1 MIWLL
6 FAPDDFNASDE
17 LDNRGNSPNR
27 PFVTIQR
34 AFIEVARYSYA
45 PGIDND
51 RFDEFT
57 IMLMPGDH
65 YIDNRPGLVSTSG
78 TPVFG
83 FDQYTN
89 AWTDSS
95 VVDLSNP
102 DNVLYKFNGTE
113 GGCIVPRG
121 CSLIGYDLRRTHI
134 RPLYVPDPADKE
146 QGRTSIFN
154 VTGGAYIWQFTI
166 KDGDVTTKSPLFDTT
181 DGVGKVYYRKNDNAN
196 LAIPEYSHHKITVFQ
211 YAEKPELELYYKKVA
226 QSFAQYQPTIDDQN
240 EFSGN
245 VSETRIVGPLSD
257 LRSIESLQVV
267 DSTPQGEI
275 TVNVTTKIAHGYI
288 KNQFFAVQ
296 NNGLDEALN
305 GTFNVA
311 SIDPLNRR
319 RFSFTLPGTVTSLN
333 LQNNQT
339 YSTANGLSNGA
350 YVQAEVDSVESA
362 SPYMFNLSIRSTW
375 GICGLL
381 ADGSKVTGFKSMVCA
396 QYTGVSLQKDD
407 RAFIRYDKFT
417 NTWNQASLSDAFAT
431 VPYHTKGDAYWK
443 DDWRNC
449 HIKAINDAFI
459 QCVSIFAVG
468 FADHFLMESGGDM
481 SITNSN
487 SNFGNTSLHAK
498 GHKGY
503 SFAQDKG
510 GYIDS
515 IIPPEQLIDSTANQ
529 DRVDYYTWD
538 VQASRDTNTRLYFGG
553 SDNVTDPKKR
563 PAATLNGYRIG
574 AKSNEKIYVELD
586 PYSAASGKSPV
597 PDAIYNATLSP
608 SGYNFYPSSLQ
619 ILNPTTVVVDNKSQ
633 DAANRIEDNKEL
645 IQEETY
651 GYITTKYPALLSK
664 NIIISKCQRDVGLV
678 LDAVISDLRLGGNI
692 NTIQAAESYFS
703 AGELNY
709 IDNEKFETIEGFEYA
724 RDLAIASIRNWT
736 FLQTG
741 CSISNN
747 SSLVTVPSTVGLV
760 IGMKVQEYTGVNANN
775 TTADP
780 NTLTTANIPT
790 DTYIKSIINPTTI
803 ELGSVVAGL
812 RSTPFTGSAVNA
824 TGSNSSANLWFSL
837 EDQNGVRKGVYS
849 SIEGDVDTNLTQDT
863 VYPQCNDTAQAI
875 ATLMN
880 NIKTII
886 NQGINPVGDRF
897 ADAHDLLLANK
908 EYIADVAVK
917 DMNIEYPQHTVPGGN
932 VNCYDDVVDVIE
944 AVAYN
949 IKFGSNNKVWDAANL
964 YVVGADLAGEEEQS
978 IYTFRKAKEIANA
991 IIQNVTYSPRAGV
1004 VTSYNQVK
1012 DTSITTDPSP
1022 VNAVYCADVIS
1033 AMATLFQLIEYGIDT
1048 AGITSQALGTYTP
1061 SGATYDG
1068 ATGDLILTM
1077 PNHGLSAQNKIG
1089 INQNGLTFSCGMD
1102 NHGSNHAYPRVGD
1115 PAYKNAIRD
1124 ITNITADTVTI
1135 NVGATPLVGH
1145 NVSDATYDPATGNL
1159 VLSLGAHNISQGNTL
1174 QLEKDALVFTCDQD
1188 SNATE
1193 HSYPRTSDPVYN
1205 TKVEVT
1211 AVEET
1216 DHTPTDAAYNPVNG
1230 ELVLTVANHG
1240 FKARS
1245 THTPTN
1251 ADFDPAT
1258 GILTLTVA
1266 NHQFAAGTSVILAN
1280 NSITFTCAKDSHA
1293 TNHSYPRATDPAA
1306 GKKLPIQNITGNT
1319 FDVQIGISSDVSEHR
1334 FVSAGNNSVTRVGS
1348 MVKLVNDSLTFTCAK
1363 DNNASNHT
1371 YPRATDEASTE
1382 WLEVTT
1388 ATNDTFLINVSPSP
1402 DTSIHN
1408 FVSATA
1414 GAVKKQTGKITVAVG
1429 ATPEVTFT
1437 PTAATYTPTT
1447 GEMTLTIGS
1456 HTLSGPSTHTA
1467 TDASYNPVTGIL
1479 TTTVANHGFSLGDRV
1494 RIADNSLIMTCD
1506 MDGNSSQKSYPR
1518 STDPYS
1524 NKWIDVVG
1532 VTDTTFDVNVGTSPL
1547 VGFVPTAV
1555 DYNPTTG
1562 AMTLDVG
1569 KHGLIVGDAV
1579 KFAANSLT
1587 FTCAQDGGGSNHS
1600 YPRSSDP
1607 AYDTSVTVTAVGH
1620 TQHTATDADYNPT
1633 TGALTITSAGHG
1645 FSNGDRVR
1653 IADDSLTFT
1662 CAEDGHGS
1670 NHTYPRSASATHTAT
1685 TGTTYD
1691 PVTGI
1696 LSITT
1701 SSPHGMVA
1709 GTEIKFAD
1717 DSLTFTCAM
1726 DSDATNHTYPR
1737 ASDPVSGKWLKIENV
1752 AASSFDVVVLDVLP
1766 STNVTTHAFVTG
1778 SAGGITERDPASG
1791 TWLDVSNVSADTFVV
1806 QVLKSAPSTN
1816 TTLHTFVS
1824 ATANGI
1830 EHENSNFTVNV
1841 LNTIPSTNTTT
1852 HTFVPNTGYT
1862 PTAAGYD
1869 PQTGVITF
1877 TLANHGF
1884 DAGDFIK
1891 IADNSL
1897 TFTCMEDNNGT
1908 NHVYPRPSDPI
1919 SGKWV
1924 KIDTVTQNGFT
1935 INVLTSIPSTNATA
1949 HTFVSASANCITR
1962 AAVETGGDYPHTF
1975 VSAIANGITLAGE
1988 SVKIADDSITF
1999 TCAKDNNTTNHTYPR
2014 AGDPARD
2021 TSLPI
2026 LASTGTTITVDV
2038 GKSSDT
2044 SAHTFVSAL
2053 GSSVASGGNYAHTFV
2068 RGKQFGVQVG
2078 GAYAHT
2084 FVSATTDGVTAYSN
2098 NAGQFAATTKTS
2110 PSQNSIPRLNPSTS
2124 SDQFAQRA
2132 TLFTVDAGG
2141 TNPHKFETGTP
2152 VRLVAR
2158 AKAGKTPDERD
2169 VRLPLGFQPN
2179 RKYYVIAPG
2188 RNTQPFNYN
2197 DSAVYSG
2204 IFDGG
2209 DQTKLMLAES
2219 AEAAAAGIYIYSP
2232 ETESL
2237 DEDVEILIEQ
2247 YVLDSAYDLHEYRVT
2262 FDGSSGTIFKT
2273 EVAHIFDKP
2282 TNGIPSTELQK
2293 VFFRKEGSDGGA
2305 APTLPTLSG
2314 GGGALVSPTQEYY
2327 VRYETE
2333 DTFKIFATAAD
2344 AIAGAP
2350 EVVLV
2355 NNPDQFWYVFANKRT
2370 SPMRFDPTFV
2380 DTAASRVPPIPD
2392 GLWYLNLKDETSL
2405 DDNIITR
2412 IQESDYDPSSGQTQ
2426 TTDSYYTRL
2435 KDDRVANDR
2444 IYRLRYV
2451 QPKEYPGS
2459 IRQPNN
2465 GFVMKIRTDTKRN
2478 LLPQNIV
2485 LEKVGGS
2492 PDIADFRNPQ
2502 SANSTETLGMS
2513 KVDFDAAVQAGTL
2526 TAKNIYDPDNHPR
2539 IVNTDN
2545 YIRFSIRSAR
2555 QIGPAGSKKL
2565 ELTVFD
2571 HTVDDTNAPNLK
2583 NTVFHTVEINAPQA
2597 GSFATSK
2604 TTSAPTNIVEWTGGS
2619 SGFGYIHA
2627 YFSVVVGADT
2637 KHYIILKDVSARP
2650 TYDPLTATRFQQGA
2664 VYADQQADVNSG
2676 RDSKGNNLY
2685 VVGDSNVFTVTP
2697 GDTLNDTV
2705 GNTYKIVSVED
2716 VKDIDDTFYIFDSDI
2731 IQERVAGQQDG
2742 IYYLTAVRGN
2752 ISPLPRGAG
2761 VGANFQNFKFS
2772 QPISSLYPLDYKN
2785 DPLWYQVID
2794 NNGTKDSLIT
2804 DPPAANS
2811 FADNYTHGLV
2821 WVNDYKRSMTKEAIE
2836 DLTQTGYFSG
2846 YTYNNS
2852 GNTLQAVTG
2861 NATAGSEQRLIPI
2874 AGDTESVHDQKVYIE
2889 LRRPSIARSGNHTFE
2904 YLGFG
2909 PGNYSS
2915 GLPARQEVIL
2925 SEFQDYYSQ
2934 AKREDGG
2941 IVFYTGLNSNGDLYI
2956 GNKKIDAITGEE
2968 TFLEKAKLE
2977 SSEDD
2982 TDIITTLVTSFD
2994 TPVTFKDKITV
3005 EGIGYFNNRV
3015 IISTQ
3020 PPTESPA
3027 LTILSNPRS
3036 DGGGEDNTLTR
3047 GNWSDRNKGDMTL
3060 SRNKISTAV
3069 YHIKGRGTGLFPG
3082 QEYSIRTNF
3091 SFSENEPSNRTPDQ
3105 STTFS
3110 PEQFVRY
3117 YNSSEVD
3124 ANAQA
3129 GDILYKG
3136 KSIEQSGSLGW
3147 IYANY
3152 YSIIPNTSVLQLL
3165 ANGSNTV
3172 QLHWSGAF
3180 TNSDNGINIS
3190 VGKTIL
3196 IKGFSDPRVNG
3207 KWVITKADQSGV
3219 DDGFCEFVVNN
3230 SIPTTTF
3237 TWANESSVILERSDE
3252 NWKETGVIG
3261 SEAIRTET
3269 GTIGKYKLGINTI
3282 ARTAHNAHEHGFLT
3296 YTASGT
3302 VYNQQE
3308 PRANLD
3314 VVGNAFISGKAINSY
3329 TTEATTTKTET
3340 GLKDALI
3347 VGGDSI
3353 VSDNLATLRV
3363 STLETRVGI
3372 NATDDDLDST
3382 LTIKV
3387 GSGET
3392 NALHLVTV
3400 GNDIANAD
3408 IDGNLNI
3415 DGGSLTTNQTTFNV
3429 LDTNATTLNVGGLA
3443 TTVNLFE
3450 DATAA
3455 QTLNVGTSSTETT
3468 LNVHTSSTDS
3478 TVNIG
3483 VVADGA
3489 TNKSVLTFGGAFS
3502 NTANSTFTIKNAQT
3516 ILDGDLDVNG
3526 GDLQSNSQTINLFT
3540 RAGAGSIV
3548 NFATRASQF
3557 AIGGV
3562 AGTTEV
3568 RNSLQVNGDT
3578 AMYGDVTMHGGSNSG
3593 TVTVDRQQLNTAQV
3607 AHAPGSLQNL
3617 NVDFYKY
3624 VEDIDSFQVVTSVAA
3639 NGVISVNENY
3649 FLDGNVVRFTDITG
3663 LSGGGIS
3670 TSTPYWIINSTGSSF
3685 QIATSEGGSP
3695 VQVGGTPG
3703 TSTGITLQN
3712 TLVDTGTG
3720 TTQWTANSNDAEYNR
3735 LPVNN
3740 VRGIEIGDIL
3750 IIGTELV
3757 EVVSPGP
3764 DANTRIV
3771 PVNRG
3776 IDCTTIAIHAD
3787 NAVVY
3792 KLERSNAAT
3801 HLIGRV
3807 PQTSTT
3813 PTLSNLVNNA
3823 DTLEVP
3829 LNDLGTG
3836 DAVKFSNVGSIVG
3849 VTTTDTYFV
3858 VNAVNDT
3865 GNNVTRFNLS
3875 LSPGGGAVPISGSV
3889 GSAILNFSA
3898 DLVSLA
3904 EFGGQFKIG
3913 DYLRLNGANT
3923 PTCTGEFVRI
3933 TAVNDTNAEKF
3944 SVNNGAQQDR
3954 FVIDSVFGGVDSTI
3968 LGDQDFS
3975 INLTGDASTN
3985 STDNQFRIINGQPTS
4000 NTRLTIDSDGKF
4012 TVVGI
4017 GTESAPKAII
4027 DKGGNQWLA
4036 GNLRV
4041 QNDGTAGDADD
4052 AKMALYLQAST
4063 GNLEISG
4070 HLQIDDDFAVFSGTT
4085 GVQFPSTDDAKLHV
4099 DAQTGDTRIGVAGSA
4114 IGTGDLTVNGGQVT
4128 INSLAQ
4134 ARTSADNTKALHVNG
4149 LGNNG
4154 DREFKIRQDAAIDAF
4169 GVNRYWGKN
4178 GGLNWEFKSSDAT
4191 LETGK
4196 NYFVAIAATA
4206 IFTLPDDAETGD
4218 MIRIIDLGGNLS
4230 YSTSL
4235 IVRAP
4240 VGVQMQGDATGTLA
4254 GGLAS
4259 AYGGG
4264 EMIVQTRNAGFGFV
4278 FAGAKDGT
4286 ETGTIPSNY
4295 RGWWLVEL

>member
-1 MIWLL
+1 MPLTRLDNLISSKTGRYLYVS
-6 FAPDDFNASDE
+6 PDDFNASDE

-515 IIPPEQLIDSTANQ
+515 IIPPEKLIDSTANE

-633 DAANRIEDNKEL
+633 DAANRIEENKEL

-651 GYITTKYPALLSK
+651 GFITKKYPALLSK

-747 SSLVTVPSTVGLV
+747 SSLVTVPTTVGLV

-790 DTYIKSIINPTTI
+790 DTYIKSIVNPTTI
-803 ELGSVVAGL
+803 ELGSVVAGQ
-812 RSTPFTGSAVNA
+812 RSTPFDGAATNA

-978 IYTFRKAKEIANA
+978 IYTFRKAKEIANS

-1004 VTSYNQVK
+1004 VTSYNQTK

-1033 AMATLFQLIEYGIDT
+1033 AMATLFQIIEYGIDT

-1068 ATGDLILTM
+1068 ATGDLTLTM
-1077 PNHGLSAQNKIG
+1077 ANHGLSAQNKIG

-1135 NVGATPLVGH
+1135 NVGTTPLVGH

-1174 QLEKDALVFTCDQD
+1174 QLEKDALVFTCTQD
-1188 SNATE
+1188 GNQTE

-1211 AVEET
+1211 DVEET
-1216 DHTPTDAAYNPVNG
+1216 DHTPTAADYNPVNG
-1230 ELVLTVANHG
+1230 ELVLTVAGHG

-1251 ADFDPAT
+1251 AGFDPAT

-1319 FDVQIGISSDVSEHR
+1319 FDVQIGISSDTSEHR
-1334 FVSAGNNSVTRVGS
+1334 FVSAGSNSVTRVGS

-1382 WLEVTT
+1382 WLEITT

-1408 FVSATA
+1408 FVSASA

-1429 ATPEVTFT
+1429 ATPEITFT

-1494 RIADNSLIMTCD
+1494 RIADDSLIMSCG
-1506 MDGNSSQKSYPR
+1506 MDGNTAQKSYPR

-1524 NKWIDVVG
+1524 KKWMNVVG
-1532 VTDTTFDVNVGTSPL
+1532 VTDSTFDVNVGTSPL
-1547 VGFVPTAV
+1547 VGFIPTAV

-1562 AMTLDVG
+1562 DMEMTIGSHSLTVG
-1569 KHGLIVGDAV
+1569 TSIKLAS
-1579 KFAANSLT
+1579 NSLT
-1587 FTCAQDGGGSNHS
+1587 FTCAQDGGGSEHS

-1607 AYDTSVTVTAVGH
+1607 ASDTAVNI
-1620 TQHTATDADYNPT
+1620 TA
-1633 TGALTITSAGHG
+1633 
-1645 FSNGDRVR
+1645 V
-1653 IADDSLTFT
+1653 
-1662 CAEDGHGS
+1662 
-1670 NHTYPRSASATHTAT
+1670 TAT
-1685 TGTTYD
+1685 T
-1691 PVTGI
+1691 I
-1696 LSITT
+1696 
-1701 SSPHGMVA
+1701 
-1709 GTEIKFAD
+1709 
-1717 DSLTFTCAM
+1717 
-1726 DSDATNHTYPR
+1726 
-1737 ASDPVSGKWLKIENV
+1737 
-1752 AASSFDVVVLDVLP
+1752 
-1766 STNVTTHAFVTG
+1766 
-1778 SAGGITERDPASG
+1778 
-1791 TWLDVSNVSADTFVV
+1791 
-1806 QVLKSAPSTN
+1806 
-1816 TTLHTFVS
+1816 
-1824 ATANGI
+1824 
-1830 EHENSNFTVNV
+1830 TVNV
-1841 LNTIPSTNTTT
+1841 LTTIPSTNTTT

-1884 DAGDFIK
+1884 AAGDFIK

-1924 KIDTVTQNGFT
+1924 KIDSVTQNGFT
-1935 INVLTSIPSTNATA
+1935 INVLTSIPSTNSTA
-1949 HTFVSASANCITR
+1949 HTFVSATANCITR

-1975 VSAIANGITLAGE
+1975 VSAVADGITLAGE
-1988 SVKIADDSITF
+1988 SVKIADNSLTF
-1999 TCAKDNNTTNHTYPR
+1999 TCGEDSHGSNHTYPR
-2014 AGDPARD
+2014 TTDPASD

-2026 LASTGTTITVDV
+2026 LATTGTTITVDV
-2038 GKSSDT
+2038 GTSSNT
-2044 SAHTFVSAL
+2044 TAHLFVSAL

-2110 PSQNSIPRLNPSTS
+2110 PSQNSIARLNPSTS

-2197 DSAVYSG
+2197 DGAVYSG

-2247 YVLDSAYDLHEYRVT
+2247 YVLDSAYDLHEYKVT

-2273 EVAHIFDKP
+2273 EVAHVFDKP

-2293 VFFRKEGSDGGA
+2293 VFFRKEGSDGGT

-2333 DTFKIFATAAD
+2333 DTFKIFATAQD

-2355 NNPDQFWYVFANKRT
+2355 NNPDQYWYVFANKRT

-2459 IRQPNN
+2459 VRQPNN

-2555 QIGPAGSKKL
+2555 QIGPVGSKKL

-2597 GSFATSK
+2597 GAFATSK
-2604 TTSAPTNIVEWTGGS
+2604 TASAPTNIVEWTGGS
-2619 SGFGYIHA
+2619 SGFGYLHA

-2650 TYDPLTATRFQQGA
+2650 TYNPLTATRFQQGA
-2664 VYADQQADVNSG
+2664 VYADQQADVNGG

-2836 DLTQTGYFSG
+2836 DLTQSGYFSG
-2846 YTYNNS
+2846 YTYANA

-2861 NATAGSEQRLIPI
+2861 NATAGSEQRQIPI

-2968 TFLEKAKLE
+2968 TFLEKAQLE

-3117 YNSSEVD
+3117 YNSSDVD

-3136 KSIEQSGSLGW
+3136 KSIEQSGSLAW

-3180 TNSDNGINIS
+3180 TNGDNGINIG

-3207 KWVITKADQSGV
+3207 KWIITKADQTGA

-3237 TWANESSVILERSDE
+3237 TWATESSVILERSDE

-3314 VVGNAFISGKAINSY
+3314 VVGNTFISGKAINSY

-3382 LTIKV
+3382 VTIKV

-3392 NALHLVTV
+3392 NALHLVSV

-3408 IDGNLNI
+3408 IDGNVNI
-3415 DGGSLTTNQTTFNV
+3415 DGGSITTNATTFNV

-3455 QTLNVGTSSTETT
+3455 QTINVGTSSTDTT
-3468 LNVHTSSTDS
+3468 LNIHTSSTDS
-3478 TVNIG
+3478 TVNVG
-3483 VVADGA
+3483 TVADGA

-3578 AMYGDVTMHGGSNSG
+3578 DMYGDVTMHGGSNSG
-3593 TVTVDRQQLNTAQV
+3593 TVTVDRQQLNTAQI

-3624 VEDIDSFQVVTSVAA
+3624 VEDIDSFQVITSVAA

-3649 FLDGNVVRFTDITG
+3649 FLNGNVVRFTDITG

-3670 TSTPYWIINSTGSSF
+3670 TSTPYWVINSTGSSF
-3685 QIATSEGGSP
+3685 QVATSEGGSP

-3720 TTQWTANSNDAEYNR
+3720 TTQWTANSGDAEYNR

-3740 VRGIEIGDIL
+3740 VRGIAIGDIL

-3776 IDCTTIAIHAD
+3776 IDCTTVAIHAD
-3787 NAVVY
+3787 NAVIY

-3836 DAVKFSNVGSIVG
+3836 DAVKFSNVGSIIG
-3849 VTTTDTYFV
+3849 VTTTDTYFI

-3865 GNNVTRFNLS
+3865 GNNKTRFNLS
-3875 LSPGGGAVPISGSV
+3875 LSPGGGAVPISGSI

-3904 EFGGQFKIG
+3904 EFGGQFKVG

-3968 LGDQDFS
+3968 LGTQDFS

-4017 GTESAPKAII
+4017 GTEAAPKAII
-4027 DKGGNQWLA
+4027 DKGGNQWIA

-4041 QNDGTAGDADD
+4041 QNDGTVGSSDD
-4052 AKMALYLQAST
+4052 AKMSAYLQVDT

-4070 HLQIDDDFAVFSGTT
+4070 HLQIDDDFSVFSGTT
-4085 GVQFPSTDDAKLHV
+4085 GIQFGDASTAKLHV

-4128 INSLAQ
+4128 INSLSQ
-4134 ARTSADNTKALHVNG
+4134 ARTSADNTKALEING
-4149 LGNNG
+4149 LGNAS
-4154 DREFKIRQDAAIDAF
+4154 DRLFRIRQDAAIDAF

-4218 MIRIIDLGGNLS
+4218 MIRMIDLGGNLS

>member
-1 MIWLL
+1 MPLTRLDNLISSKTGKYLYVS
-6 FAPDDFNASDE
+6 PDDFNATDALS
-17 LDNRGNSPNR
+17 NRGNSPVT
-27 PFVTIQR
+27 PFKSIQR
-34 AFIEVARYSYA
+34 AFLEIARYSYL
-45 PGIDND
+45 PGFGND
-51 RFDEFT
+51 RFDQFT
-57 IMLMPGDH
+57 IMLMPGIH
-65 YIDNRPGLVSTSG
+65 YIDNRPGLGDTSAID
-78 TPVFG
+78 VFG
-83 FDQYTN
+83 FDQGTQ
-89 AWTDSS
+89 AWTDDSIL
-95 VVDLSNP
+95 DLSNP
-102 DNVLYKFNGTE
+102 DNIFYKFNNTE
-113 GGCIVPRG
+113 GGAIIPRG
-121 CSLIGYDLRRTHI
+121 SSLVGYDLRRTVV
-134 RPLYVPDPADKE
+134 RPLFVPDPAVTE
-146 QGRTSIFN
+146 REIPRSAMFN
-154 VTGGAYIWQFTI
+154 VTGGCYFWQFTL
-166 KDGDVTTKSPLFDTT
+166 KDGQTTSESPLWNAAKGT
-181 DGVGKVYYRKNDNAN
+181 GEVYYDPTDFTKKAAPN
-196 LAIPEYSHHKITVFQ
+196 YSHHKLTVFE
-211 YAEKPELELYYKKVA
+211 YADNEELGIFYRKIAKA
-226 QSFAQYQPTIDDQN
+226 FSAFQPTIDDPG
-240 EFSGN
+240 EFDQRVQEN
-245 VSETRIVGPLSD
+245 RIVGPLSD
-257 LRSIESLQVV
+257 SRVIESLKFT
-267 DSTPQGEI
+267 DATTDPSIPASTTEI
-275 TVNVTTKIAHGYI
+275 EVTTKVDHGYFQGQFVAIANTEIDDVLEGIFQI
-288 KNQFFAVQ
+288 KEIDQ
-296 NNGLDEALN
+296 NDARKFKYEVPFVTTGIGSNIVSGQTISVDTTPALGQN
-305 GTFNVA
+305 A
-311 SIDPLNRR
+311 Q
-319 RFSFTLPGTVTSLN
+319 TL
-333 LQNNQT
+333 
-339 YSTANGLSNGA
+339 
-350 YVQAEVDSVESA
+350 AEVDSVESA
-362 SPYMFNLSIRSTW
+362 SPYVFNCSIRSTW
-375 GICGLL
+375 GICGIWANGLK
-381 ADGSKVTGFKSMVCA
+381 ATGFKSVVIA

-407 RAFIRYDKFT
+407 RSFIRYDEYT
-417 NTWNQASLSDAFAT
+417 NTWNQASLTDAFAT

-443 DDWRNC
+443 DEWRNF
-449 HIKAINDAFI
+449 HVRASEDAFI

-515 IIPPEQLIDSTANQ
+515 IIPPEKLIDSTANQ

-538 VQASRDTNTRLYFGG
+538 VQASRDTNTRLYYGG

-597 PDAIYNATLSP
+597 PGGIYNATLSP

-651 GYITTKYPALLSK
+651 GFITKKYPDLLSK

-736 FLQTG
+736 YLQTG

-760 IGMKVQEYTGVNANN
+760 IGMKVQEYTGVNSNN
-775 TTADP
+775 TTVDP

-790 DTYIKSIINPTTI
+790 DTYIKSIVNPTTI
-803 ELGSVVAGL
+803 ELGSVVAGQ
-812 RSTPFTGSAVNA
+812 RSTPFTGAAKNA

-978 IYTFRKAKEIANA
+978 IYTFRKAKEIANS
-991 IIQNVTYSPRAGV
+991 IIQNVTYTPRAGV
-1004 VTSYNQVK
+1004 VTSFSQTK
-1012 DTSITTDPSP
+1012 DLTITTDPGP

-1048 AGITSQALGTYTP
+1048 AGISSQALGTFTP
-1061 SGATYDG
+1061 TDAVYDG
-1068 ATGDLILTM
+1068 ATGDLTLTM
-1077 PNHGLSAQNKIG
+1077 AGHGLSAQNKIG

-1135 NVGATPLVGH
+1135 NVGTTPLVGH

-1174 QLEKDALVFTCDQD
+1174 QLEKDALVFTCTQD
-1188 SNATE
+1188 NNQTE

-1205 TKVEVT
+1205 NKVEVT

-1230 ELVLTVANHG
+1230 ELVLTVAGHP

-1245 THTPTN
+1245 THTPTDAAFN
-1251 ADFDPAT
+1251 PAT

-1306 GKKLPIQNITGNT
+1306 GKRLPIQNITGNT

-1382 WLEVTT
+1382 WLEITT
-1388 ATNDTFLINVSPSP
+1388 ATTDTFLINVSPSP

-1414 GAVKKQTGKITVAVG
+1414 GAVKRQTGKITVAVG
-1429 ATPEVTFT
+1429 VTPEVTFT
-1437 PTAATYTPTT
+1437 PTAATYEPTT

-1494 RIADNSLIMTCD
+1494 RIADDSLVMTCG
-1506 MDGNSSQKSYPR
+1506 MDGDTAQKSYPR
-1518 STDPYS
+1518 ATDPYS
-1524 NKWIDVVG
+1524 KKWMDVVG
-1532 VTDTTFDVNVGTSPL
+1532 VTDSTFDVNVGTSPL
-1547 VGFVPTAV
+1547 VGFIPTAV

-1562 AMTLDVG
+1562 DMEMTIGSHSLTVG
-1569 KHGLIVGDAV
+1569 TSIKLAP
-1579 KFAANSLT
+1579 NSLT
-1587 FTCAQDGGGSNHS
+1587 FTCAQDGGGSEHS

-1607 AYDTSVTVTAVGH
+1607 ASDTAVNI
-1620 TQHTATDADYNPT
+1620 TA
-1633 TGALTITSAGHG
+1633 
-1645 FSNGDRVR
+1645 V
-1653 IADDSLTFT
+1653 
-1662 CAEDGHGS
+1662 
-1670 NHTYPRSASATHTAT
+1670 TAT
-1685 TGTTYD
+1685 T
-1691 PVTGI
+1691 I
-1696 LSITT
+1696 
-1701 SSPHGMVA
+1701 
-1709 GTEIKFAD
+1709 
-1717 DSLTFTCAM
+1717 
-1726 DSDATNHTYPR
+1726 
-1737 ASDPVSGKWLKIENV
+1737 
-1752 AASSFDVVVLDVLP
+1752 
-1766 STNVTTHAFVTG
+1766 
-1778 SAGGITERDPASG
+1778 
-1791 TWLDVSNVSADTFVV
+1791 
-1806 QVLKSAPSTN
+1806 
-1816 TTLHTFVS
+1816 
-1824 ATANGI
+1824 
-1830 EHENSNFTVNV
+1830 TVNV
-1841 LNTIPSTNTTT
+1841 LTTIPSTNTTT

-1869 PQTGVITF
+1869 PNTGVITF

-1884 DAGDFIK
+1884 AAGDFIK

-1897 TFTCMEDNNGT
+1897 TFTCMEDNNNT

-1949 HTFVSASANCITR
+1949 HTFVSATANCITR

-1975 VSAIANGITLAGE
+1975 VSAVADGITLAGE
-1988 SVKIADDSITF
+1988 SVKIADNSLTF
-1999 TCAKDNNTTNHTYPR
+1999 TCGEDSHGSNHTYPR
-2014 AGDPARD
+2014 TTDPASD

-2026 LASTGTTITVDV
+2026 LATTGSTITVDV
-2038 GKSSDT
+2038 GTSSNT
-2044 SAHTFVSAL
+2044 TAHTFVSAL

-2098 NAGQFAATTKTS
+2098 NAGQFAATTKSS
-2110 PSQNSIPRLNPSTS
+2110 PSQNSIQRVNPSES

-2197 DSAVYSG
+2197 DAAVYSG

-2247 YVLDSAYDLHEYRVT
+2247 YVLDSTYDLHEYRVT

-2314 GGGALVSPTQEYY
+2314 GGGALVSSTQEYY

-2459 IRQPNN
+2459 VRQPNN

-2478 LLPQNIV
+2478 LIPQNIV

-2502 SANSTETLGMS
+2502 SANSTETLGMT
-2513 KVDFDAAVQAGTL
+2513 KTEFDAAVQAGTL

-2555 QIGPAGSKKL
+2555 KIGTAGSEKL

-2583 NTVFHTVEINAPQA
+2583 NTVFHTVEIDAPQA

-2604 TTSAPTNIVEWTGGS
+2604 TTSSPTNLVEWTGGS

-2650 TYDPLTATRFQQGA
+2650 TYNPLVTTKFEQGA
-2664 VYADQQADVNSG
+2664 VYAQQQADVNGG
-2676 RDSKGNNLY
+2676 RDSKDNNLY

-2761 VGANFQNFKFS
+2761 VGQNFQNFKFS

-2794 NNGTKDSLIT
+2794 NNGTKNTQIT

-2821 WVNDYKRSMTKEAIE
+2821 WVNDYKRSMTKEAVE
-2836 DLTQTGYFSG
+2836 DLTQSGYFSG

-2852 GNTLQAVTG
+2852 GNKLQAVTG
-2861 NATAGSEQRLIPI
+2861 NATAGSEQRQIPI

-2968 TFLEKAKLE
+2968 TFLEKAQLV

-2982 TDIITTLVTSFD
+2982 TDTIGQLITSFD

-3005 EGIGYFNNRV
+3005 EGISNLNNQV

-3020 PPTESPA
+3020 PPTEVPS
-3027 LTILSNPRS
+3027 LIVRSNPRT
-3036 DGGGEDNTLTR
+3036 DGLDEDNTLSRTSFAD
-3047 GNWSDRNKGDMTL
+3047 NNDGDITI
-3060 SRNKISTAV
+3060 SQNKISSAILHV
-3069 YHIKGRGTGLFPG
+3069 KGRGTQSNPG
-3082 QEYSIRTNF
+3082 QAYSIRSNF
-3091 SFSENEPSNRTPDQ
+3091 NRLDALPSNRTPDQ
-3105 STTFS
+3105 AGT
-3110 PEQFVRY
+3110 
-3117 YNSSEVD
+3117 YNSNQVVSYYSGSATD
-3124 ANAQA
+3124 ANPQA

-3136 KSIEQSGSLGW
+3136 GSIENSGSLGW
-3147 IYANY
+3147 IFANY
-3152 YSIIPNTSVLQLL
+3152 YTNIPATSILDVTTNGGTTVKIKWSGVLTNTS
-3165 ANGSNTV
+3165 G
-3172 QLHWSGAF
+3172 
-3180 TNSDNGINIS
+3180 GINLK
-3190 VGKTIL
+3190 VGSTIR
-3196 IKGFSDPRVNG
+3196 ITGFVDQTAING
-3207 KWVITKADQSGV
+3207 KWIVSKADPSGA
-3219 DDGFCEFVVNN
+3219 DDDFIEFICANAL
-3230 SIPTTTF
+3230 PAATY
-3237 TWANESSVILERSDE
+3237 TWDAANQPNALLERSDE

-3261 SEAIRTET
+3261 AEALRTDT
-3269 GTIGKYKLGINTI
+3269 DSIGQYKLGVNTI
-3282 ARTAHNAHEHGFLT
+3282 ARTAHDSHQHGFLT
-3296 YTASGT
+3296 YTSGG
-3302 VYNQQE
+3302 VVFDQQK

-3314 VVGNAFISGKAINSY
+3314 VVGNAFISGKDIDSY
-3329 TTEATTTKTET
+3329 STNTTISKVET
-3340 GLKDALI
+3340 LLANAFL
-3347 VGGDSI
+3347 VGGDS
-3353 VSDNLATLRV
+3353 SAPQTAATLRV
-3363 STLETRVGI
+3363 STLDGRVGI
-3372 NATDDDLDST
+3372 NAT
-3382 LTIKV
+3382 
-3387 GSGET
+3387 
-3392 NALHLVTV
+3392 NAEMDASLFVKGTLHLFGTT
-3400 GNDIANAD
+3400 ANAD
-3408 IDGNLNI
+3408 IDGDLNV
-3415 DGGSLTTNQTTFNV
+3415 DGGDVTTNTASLNLFN
-3429 LDTNATTLNVGGLA
+3429 DNA
-3443 TTVNLFE
+3443 TTVNFVGDVTTLKIGD

-3455 QTLNVGTSSTETT
+3455 QTIDIGTSSTDTT
-3468 LNVHTSSTDS
+3468 LNVHTSSIDS

-3540 RAGAGSIV
+3540 RAGAGSEV
-3548 NFATRASQF
+3548 NFASRASVLNF
-3557 AIGGV
+3557 GGV
-3562 AGTTEV
+3562 AGSTTI
-3568 RNSLQVNGDT
+3568 RNSLKVNGD
-3578 AMYGDVTMHGGSNSG
+3578 ADIYGDTTMHGGSNSG
-3593 TVTVDRQQLNTAQV
+3593 TVTVQRAKLGTSKV
-3607 AHAPGSLQNL
+3607 AHATGSLTDL
-3617 NVDFYKY
+3617 NVDFYKF
-3624 VEDIDSFQVVTSVAA
+3624 VDDIDGSETVS
-3639 NGVISVNENY
+3639 SVNNSDGTLTLVQNY
-3649 FLDGNVVRFTDITG
+3649 FIDGNQVKFTDVSGLTG
-3663 LSGGGIS
+3663 VNTNDI
-3670 TSTPYWIINSTGSSF
+3670 YYIINQSGNN
-3685 QIATSEGGSP
+3685 
-3695 VQVGGTPG
+3695 VQVSTTASTTDKVSVTGTPG
-3703 TSTGITLQN
+3703 VAVALTLDKTKIDTSGAVGGSTTTWTNNSGD
-3712 TLVDTGTG
+3712 VDY
-3720 TTQWTANSNDAEYNR
+3720 EY
-3735 LPVNN
+3735 LPLNN
-3740 VRGIEIGDIL
+3740 VEGINIGDII

-3757 EVVSPGP
+3757 EVVSPGA
-3764 DANTRIV
+3764 DKN
-3771 PVNRG
+3771 NRRVKVSRG
-3776 IDCTTIAIHAD
+3776 TDCTTVAIHND
-3787 NAVVY
+3787 NTVIR
-3792 KLERSNAAT
+3792 KLEKSPSAT
-3801 HLIGRV
+3801 FLLGRV
-3807 PQTSTT
+3807 PQNSTT
-3813 PTLSNLVNNA
+3813 PTISAINPVSNS
-3823 DTLEVP
+3823 LEVP
-3829 LNDLGTG
+3829 IGELASG
-3836 DAVKFSNVGSIVG
+3836 DAVKFTNTGSIVG
-3849 VTTTDTYFV
+3849 VNTTATYFV
-3858 VNAVNDT
+3858 VQAVNDT
-3865 GNNVTRFNLS
+3865 GNSITRFELS
-3875 LSPGGGAVPISGSV
+3875 LDPGGSTVPISGTV
-3889 GSAILNFSA
+3889 GSAVLNFS
-3898 DLVSLA
+3898 DTLLSLA
-3904 EFGGQFKIG
+3904 EFGGQFNQN
-3913 DYLRLNGANT
+3913 DYLRLN
-3923 PTCTGEFVRI
+3923 PSSSCPSGEFVQI
-3933 TAVNDTNAEKF
+3933 V
-3944 SVNNGAQQDR
+3944 SVNNTNSEKFIVNDGTNALR
-3954 FVIDSVFGGVDSTI
+3954 FVIDSVYGGVTSNV
-3968 LGDQDFS
+3968 LGDQDFTM
-3975 INLTGDASTN
+3975 NLYGNADTN
-3985 STDNQFRIINGQPTS
+3985 STDNQFRIVNGETLPA
-4000 NTRLTIDSDGKF
+4000 TRLTVDSDGKL
-4012 TVVGI
+4012 TIVGV
-4017 GTESAPKAII
+4017 GTEAAPKAII
-4027 DKGGNQWLA
+4027 NKNGEEWLS
-4036 GNLRV
+4036 GNLRL
-4041 QNDGTAGDADD
+4041 NNNSEAGSVDSAENSFYVNS
-4052 AKMALYLQAST
+4052 AT
-4063 GNLEISG
+4063 GNTLVGGLLSIN
-4070 HLQIDDDFAVFSGTT
+4070 DDFKVYSGAT
-4085 GVQFPSTDDAKLHV
+4085 GVQFGGASTATFEV
-4099 DAQTGDTRIGVAGSA
+4099 DAQTGDTRIGTSGSA
-4114 IGTGDLTVNGGQVT
+4114 LGDGDLTVNGG
-4128 INSLAQ
+4128 
-4134 ARTSADNTKALHVNG
+4134 HVNIVSTSTATPAVTDYALNITN
-4149 LGNNG
+4149 LGVNAN
-4154 DREFKIRQDAAIDAF
+4154 RNYRIRQDAAIDAF
-4169 GVNRYWGKN
+4169 GVTKFYNKN
-4178 GGLNWEFKSSDAT
+4178 GGRHWTYVTSTAT
-4191 LETGK
+4191 LESGK
-4196 NYFVAIAATA
+4196 NYMITIAADTV
-4206 IFTLPDDAETGD
+4206 FTLPADAETGD
-4218 MIRIIDLGGNLS
+4218 MIRFIEVGGNLS
-4230 YSTSL
+4230 YDASL
-4235 IVRAP
+4235 IIRAP
-4240 VGVQMQGDATGTLA
+4240 LGVRMQGDAQGTNA
-4254 GGLAS
+4254 GGLS
-4259 AYGGG
+4259 SSYQGG
-4264 EMIVQTRNAGFGFV
+4264 ELIVQTRNAGFGLV
-4278 FAGAKDGT
+4278 YAGSEDSEAN
-4286 ETGTIPSNY
+4286 TIPSTY
-4295 RGWWLVEL
+4295 QGWWLAEI

>member
-1 MIWLL
+1 MPLTRLDNLISSKTGRYLYVS
-6 FAPDDFNASDE
+6 PDDFNASDE

-34 AFIEVARYSYA
+34 AFIEVSRYSYA

-102 DNVLYKFNGTE
+102 NNVLYKFNGTE

-121 CSLIGYDLRRTHI
+121 CSLIGYDLRRTII

-146 QGRTSIFN
+146 QPRTSVFN

-166 KDGDVTTKSPLFDTT
+166 KDGDVTTKSPLYDTT
-181 DGVGKVYYRKNDNAN
+181 AGVGKVYYRKNDNAN

-211 YAEKPELELYYKKVA
+211 YAEKDELDLYYKKVA
-226 QSFAQYQPTIDDQN
+226 QSFAQYQPTIDDVN

-257 LRSIESLQVV
+257 LRSIESIQVV
-267 DSTPQGEI
+267 DSSPQGQV

-296 NNGLDEALN
+296 NNGLDDALN
-305 GTFNVA
+305 GTFNVS
-311 SIDPLNRR
+311 SIDSLNRR
-319 RFSFTLPGTVTSLN
+319 RFSFVLPGTVTSLG

-339 YSTANGLSNGA
+339 YSTANGLSTGA
-350 YVQAEVDSVESA
+350 YVQAEVDSVQSA

-407 RAFIRYDKFT
+407 RAFIRYDKYT

-443 DDWRNC
+443 DDWRNA
-449 HIKAINDAFI
+449 HIKATNDAFI

-503 SFAQDKG
+503 SFNQDKG
-510 GYIDS
+510 GYIDA
-515 IIPPEQLIDSTANQ
+515 IIPPEKLIDSTANNE
-529 DRVDYYTWD
+529 RIDYYTWD
-538 VQASRDTNTRLYFGG
+538 VQASRGSNTKLYFGG

-563 PAATLNGYRIG
+563 PAATLGGYRIG

-586 PYSAASGKSPV
+586 PYGSGSGKSPV
-597 PDAIYNATLSP
+597 PDSIYNGTLTP

-619 ILNPTTVVVDNKSQ
+619 ILNPTTVAVNNKDQ
-633 DAANRIEDNKEL
+633 DAANRIEDNKLL

-651 GYITTKYPALLSK
+651 GYITTKYPDLLTK

-692 NTIQAAESYFS
+692 NTLQAAESYFT
-703 AGELNY
+703 GGQLNY
-709 IDNEKFETIEGFEYA
+709 IDGEKFETIEGFEYA
-724 RDLAIASIRNWT
+724 RDLAIASVRNWT

-747 SSLVTVPSTVGLV
+747 SSLVTVPTTVGLV
-760 IGMKVQEYTGVNANN
+760 IGMKVQEYTGLNSNN

-790 DTYIKSIINPTTI
+790 DSYIKNIVNSTTI
-803 ELGSVVAGL
+803 EIGSVVAGQ
-812 RSTPFTGSAVNA
+812 RSTPFTGAAANA
-824 TGSNSSANLWFSL
+824 TGTNASANLWFSL
-837 EDQNGVRKGVYS
+837 EDQNGVRKGVFS
-849 SIEGDVDTNLTQDT
+849 STVGAIDANITQDT
-863 VYPQCNDTAQAI
+863 VYPQCNATAQGI
-875 ATLMN
+875 STLMN
-880 NIKTII
+880 NIKTTI
-886 NQGINPVGDRF
+886 NQGINPVGDRY

-908 EYIADVAVK
+908 NYIADVAVK
-917 DMNIEYPQHTVPGGN
+917 DMLIEYPTHTVPGGS
-932 VNCYDDVVDVIE
+932 VNCFDDVVDIIE

-949 IKFGSNNKVWDAANL
+949 VKFGSNNQVWDAANL
-964 YVVGADLAGEEEQS
+964 YVVGAHLAGEEQQS
-978 IYTFRKAKEIANA
+978 IYTFRKAKQIASA
-991 IIQNVTYSPRAGV
+991 IIQNVTYTPRAGV
-1004 VTSYNQVK
+1004 TTSYTQTK

-1033 AMATLFQLIEYGIDT
+1033 AMSTLFQIVEYGIDT
-1048 AGITSQALGTYTP
+1048 AGLTSQALGTFTP
-1061 SGATYDG
+1061 TGATYDG
-1068 ATGDLILTM
+1068 ATGDMTLTM
-1077 PNHGLSAQNKIG
+1077 AGHGLSAQNKIG
-1089 INQNGLTFSCGMD
+1089 VDTAGITFTCSMD
-1102 NHGSNHAYPRVGD
+1102 SHGSNHAYPRVGD
-1115 PAYKNAIRD
+1115 PAYKNNIRD
-1124 ITNITADTVTI
+1124 ITNITADTVTF
-1135 NVGATPLVGH
+1135 NVGTTPLVGH
-1145 NVSDATYDPATGNL
+1145 NITNSTYNPANGDL
-1159 VLSLGAHNISQGNTL
+1159 VLSIGAHNISTGDTL
-1174 QLEKDALVFTCDQD
+1174 QLEKDALEFTCTQD
-1188 SNATE
+1188 GNATV
-1193 HSYPRTSDPVYN
+1193 HSYPRTSDPAYN
-1205 TKVEVT
+1205 TAVAVS

-1230 ELVLTVANHG
+1230 ELVLTVASHG

-1245 THTPTN
+1245 THTPTDAAYN
-1251 ADFDPAT
+1251 PTT

-1266 NHQFAAGTSVILAN
+1266 NHQFATGTSVILAN
-1280 NSITFTCAKDSHA
+1280 NSITFTCAKDGNA
-1293 TNHSYPRATDPAA
+1293 TNHSYPRATDPASNT
-1306 GKKLPIQNITGNT
+1306 KLPIQNITGNT
-1319 FDVQIGISSDVSEHR
+1319 FDVQIGISSDTSVHT

-1363 DNNASNHT
+1363 DSNTSNHS
-1371 YPRATDEASTE
+1371 YPRATDEASLE
-1382 WLEVTT
+1382 WLEITT

-1408 FVSATA
+1408 FVSASA
-1414 GAVKKQTGKITVAVG
+1414 GAVKKQTGVITVAVG
-1429 ATPEVTFT
+1429 ATPEVTYT
-1437 PTAATYTPTT
+1437 PTAATFTPTT
-1447 GEMTLTIGS
+1447 GEMVLTIGS

-1467 TDASYNPVTGIL
+1467 TDAAYDPATGIL
-1479 TTTVANHGFSLGDRV
+1479 TSTVANHGFSLGDRV
-1494 RIADNSLIMTCD
+1494 RIAD
-1506 MDGNSSQKSYPR
+1506 
-1518 STDPYS
+1518 
-1524 NKWIDVVG
+1524 
-1532 VTDTTFDVNVGTSPL
+1532 
-1547 VGFVPTAV
+1547 
-1555 DYNPTTG
+1555 
-1562 AMTLDVG
+1562 
-1569 KHGLIVGDAV
+1569 
-1579 KFAANSLT
+1579 
-1587 FTCAQDGGGSNHS
+1587 
-1600 YPRSSDP
+1600 
-1607 AYDTSVTVTAVGH
+1607 
-1620 TQHTATDADYNPT
+1620 
-1633 TGALTITSAGHG
+1633 
-1645 FSNGDRVR
+1645 
-1653 IADDSLTFT
+1653 DSFTFT
-1662 CAEDGHGS
+1662 CAEDS
-1670 NHTYPRSASATHTAT
+1670 N
-1685 TGTTYD
+1685 
-1691 PVTGI
+1691 
-1696 LSITT
+1696 
-1701 SSPHGMVA
+1701 
-1709 GTEIKFAD
+1709 
-1717 DSLTFTCAM
+1717 
-1726 DSDATNHTYPR
+1726 ATNHTYPR
-1737 ASDPVSGKWLKIENV
+1737 ASDPASGKWLPVLNV
-1752 AASSFDVVVLDVLP
+1752 TANTFDVQILTTVP
-1766 STNVTTHAFVTG
+1766 STNV
-1778 SAGGITERDPASG
+1778 
-1791 TWLDVSNVSADTFVV
+1791 
-1806 QVLKSAPSTN
+1806 
-1816 TTLHTFVS
+1816 
-1824 ATANGI
+1824 
-1830 EHENSNFTVNV
+1830 
-1841 LNTIPSTNTTT
+1841 
-1852 HTFVPNTGYT
+1852 
-1862 PTAAGYD
+1862 
-1869 PQTGVITF
+1869 
-1877 TLANHGF
+1877 
-1884 DAGDFIK
+1884 
-1891 IADNSL
+1891 
-1897 TFTCMEDNNGT
+1897 
-1908 NHVYPRPSDPI
+1908 
-1919 SGKWV
+1919 
-1924 KIDTVTQNGFT
+1924 
-1935 INVLTSIPSTNATA
+1935 TA
-1949 HTFVSASANCITR
+1949 HTFVSA
-1962 AAVETGGDYPHTF
+1962 AAD
-1975 VSAIANGITLAGE
+1975 AITLAGE
-1988 SVKIADDSITF
+1988 SVKIADNSLTF
-1999 TCAKDNNTTNHTYPR
+1999 TCGQDSHGTNHTYPR
-2014 AGDPARD
+2014 TSDPASD

-2038 GKSSDT
+2038 GTSSNT
-2044 SAHTFVSAL
+2044 TAHTFVSAL
-2053 GSSVASGGNYAHTFV
+2053 GSSVSTGGNYTHTFV
-2068 RGKQFGVQVG
+2068 RGKQFAVKAG
-2078 GAYAHT
+2078 GAYTHT
-2084 FVSATTDGVTAYSN
+2084 FVSAVTDSVTAYSN
-2098 NAGQFAATTKTS
+2098 NAGQFAATTKST
-2110 PSQNSIPRLNPSTS
+2110 PTPNAVPRTNPSTS
-2124 SDQFAQRA
+2124 TDQFAQRSS
-2132 TLFTVDAGG
+2132 LFTVDAGG

-2169 VRLPLGFQPN
+2169 IRLPLGFQPN
-2179 RKYYVIAPG
+2179 RAYYVIAPG

-2197 DSAVYSG
+2197 DAAVYSG
-2204 IFDGG
+2204 IFDGS

-2219 AEAAAAGIYIYSP
+2219 PEAAAAGIYIYSP

-2237 DEDVEILIEQ
+2237 DDDVEILIEQ
-2247 YVLDSAYDLHEYRVT
+2247 YVLDTTYDLHEYRVG
-2262 FDGSSGTIFKT
+2262 FNGSSGTVFKT

-2282 TNGIPSTELQK
+2282 TNGIPAAELQK
-2293 VFFRKEGSDGGA
+2293 IFFRDSGSDGQTGV
-2305 APTLPTLSG
+2305 LPTISG
-2314 GGGALVSPTQEYY
+2314 GGGSQVSSTQEYY

-2333 DTFKIFATAAD
+2333 DTFKIFATAQD
-2344 AIAGAP
+2344 AITGAP

-2355 NNPDQFWYVFANKRT
+2355 NNPAQSWYVFANKRT

-2380 DTAASRVPPIPD
+2380 DTSSSRIPTIPD

-2412 IQESDYDPSSGQTQ
+2412 IQENDYDPASGQTQ

-2435 KDDRVANDR
+2435 KDDRKADDR

-2451 QPKEYPGS
+2451 QPKDYPGS
-2459 IRQPNN
+2459 VREPNN

-2478 LLPQNIV
+2478 LIPQNIT

-2492 PDIADFRNPQ
+2492 PDVADFRNPQ
-2502 SANSTETLGMS
+2502 SANSTESLGMT
-2513 KVDFDAAVQAGTL
+2513 KADFDDAVQAGTL
-2526 TAKNIYDPDNHPR
+2526 SAKNVYDPDNYALE
-2539 IVNTDN
+2539 VNTDN

-2555 QIGPAGSKKL
+2555 QIGPTGSKKL
-2565 ELTVFD
+2565 QLTVSD
-2571 HTVDDTNAPNLK
+2571 LTVDDTNAPNLK

-2597 GSFATSK
+2597 GAFAVSK
-2604 TTSAPTNIVEWTGGS
+2604 TQSSPTNIVEWTGGS
-2619 SGFGYIHA
+2619 SGVGYIHA
-2627 YFSVVVGADT
+2627 YFMVGS

-2650 TYDPLTATRFQQGA
+2650 TYNSLVNTRFQQGS
-2664 VYADQQADVNSG
+2664 VYADQQSDVNSG
-2676 RDSKGNNLY
+2676 RDSKSNNLY
-2685 VVGDSNVFTVTP
+2685 VVGDSNVFTITP
-2697 GDTLNDTV
+2697 GDTMNDSV
-2705 GNTYKIVSVED
+2705 GNTYTVSAVED
-2716 VKDIDDTFYIFDSDI
+2716 VKDIDDTFYIFESET
-2731 IQERVAGQQDG
+2731 IQSRVSGQQDG

-2761 VGANFQNFKFS
+2761 VGGNFQNFKFS

-2785 DPLWYQVID
+2785 DPTWYQVID
-2794 NNGTKDSLIT
+2794 NNGTKDTLIT

-2821 WVNDYKRSMTKEAIE
+2821 WVNDYKRSMTKETIE

-2846 YTYNNS
+2846 YSYTGNN
-2852 GNTLQAVTG
+2852 GLQALTG
-2861 NATAGSEQRLIPI
+2861 NATAGSEQRKLPI
-2874 AGDTESVHDQKVYIE
+2874 AGDAASVHDQKVYIE

-2925 SEFQDYYSQ
+2925 SEFQDYYAQ

-2968 TFLEKAKLE
+2968 TFLEKAVLS

-3005 EGIGYFNNRV
+3005 EGVGYFNNRV

-3020 PPTESPA
+3020 PPTEVPS
-3027 LTILSNPRS
+3027 LSILANPRS
-3036 DGGGEDNTLTR
+3036 DGGAEDVTLTR
-3047 GNWSDRNKGDMTL
+3047 GNWADRNQGDITI
-3060 SRNKISTAV
+3060 SRNKISTAI
-3069 YHIKGRGTGLFPG
+3069 YHIKGRGTALFPG

-3091 SFSENEPSNRTPDQ
+3091 SYAENEPSNRTPYQ
-3105 STTFS
+3105 GSS
-3110 PEQFVRY
+3110 PSPFDASQFVRY
-3117 YNSSEVD
+3117 YNSSDVA
-3124 ANAQA
+3124 ANPQA

-3136 KSIEQSGSLGW
+3136 KSIEKSGSLGW

-3152 YSIIPNTSVLQLL
+3152 YSAIPEGSILQLL
-3165 ANGSNTV
+3165 ANGSNTL
-3172 QLHWSGAF
+3172 QIHWSGAF
-3180 TNSDNGINIS
+3180 INSDSGINIS
-3190 VGKTIL
+3190 VGKTIR
-3196 IKGFSDPRVNG
+3196 IQGFSDPRVNG
-3207 KWVITKADQSGV
+3207 KWVITKADQTGA
-3219 DDGFCEFVVNN
+3219 DNGFCEFVIAN
-3230 SIPTTTF
+3230 SIATTTF
-3237 TWANESSVILERSDE
+3237 TWNPTLQPTAILERSDE
-3252 NWKETGVIG
+3252 SWKETGVIG
-3261 SEAIRTET
+3261 SQAIRTET
-3269 GTIGKYKLGINTI
+3269 DSYGQFKLGVNTI
-3282 ARTAHNAHEHGFLT
+3282 ARTAHAAHEYAFLT
-3296 YTASGT
+3296 YTAGGV

-3314 VVGNAFISGKAINSY
+3314 VVGNTFISGKAINNYIGES
-3329 TTEATTTKTET
+3329 TTTKTET
-3340 GLKDALI
+3340 GLTDALI

-3353 VSDNLATLRV
+3353 TSDNLATLRV
-3363 STLETRVGI
+3363 STAATRVGI
-3372 NATDDDLDST
+3372 NATNTDLDAT

-3408 IDGNLNI
+3408 IDGNVNI
-3415 DGGSLTTNQTTFNV
+3415 DGGSITTNATTFNV
-3429 LDTNATTLNVGGLA
+3429 LDTNATTLNIGGAA
-3443 TTVNLFE
+3443 TNVNLFE
-3450 DATAA
+3450 DATSP
-3455 QTLNVGTSSTETT
+3455 QTINVGTSSTDTT

-3478 TVNIG
+3478 TINIG
-3483 VVADGA
+3483 TVVDGA
-3489 TNKSVLTFGGAFS
+3489 TNKSIITVGGAFS
-3502 NTANSTFTIKNAQT
+3502 NTANSTLTVKNAQT

-3568 RNSLQVNGDT
+3568 RNSLKVNGDT
-3578 AMYGDVTMHGGSNSG
+3578 DMYGDVTMHGGSNSG
-3593 TVTVDRQQLNTAQV
+3593 TVTVDRQQLNTSQV
-3607 AHAPGSLQNL
+3607 AHASGSLQNL

-3624 VEDIDSFQVVTSVAA
+3624 VSDIDNAQVITSVAA

-3649 FLDGNVVRFTDITG
+3649 FLNGNTVQFTDITG
-3663 LSGGGIS
+3663 LSGGGITVGATYFVISSSGS
-3670 TSTPYWIINSTGSSF
+3670 TF
-3685 QIATSEGGSP
+3685 QISLTEGGAP

-3703 TSTGITLQN
+3703 TSAGITLQN

-3720 TTQWTANSNDAEYNR
+3720 TTQWTDNSSDAEYNR

-3750 IIGTELV
+3750 IINTELV
-3757 EVVSPGP
+3757 EVVSPGA

-3771 PVNRG
+3771 PVTRG
-3776 IDCTTIAIHAD
+3776 IDCTTVSIHAD
-3787 NAVVY
+3787 NDVIY

-3801 HLIGRV
+3801 YLVGRV
-3807 PQTSTT
+3807 PQSSTT
-3813 PTLSNLVNNA
+3813 PTLSNLVDNA

-3829 LNDLGTG
+3829 INDLGTG
-3836 DAVKFSNVGSIVG
+3836 DAVNFTNVGSIVG
-3849 VTTTDTYFV
+3849 VNTTSTYFV

-3865 GNNVTRFNLS
+3865 GNSVTRFNLS
-3875 LSPGGGAVPISGSV
+3875 LDPDGGAVPISGSV

-3898 DLVSLA
+3898 NLVSLA
-3904 EFGGQFKIG
+3904 EFGGQFSVG

-3923 PTCTGEFVRI
+3923 PSCTGEFVKI

-3968 LGDQDFS
+3968 IGAQDFS
-3975 INLTGDASTN
+3975 INLTGNASTN
-3985 STDNQFRIINGQPTS
+3985 STDNQFRIINGQPTA

-4017 GTESAPKAII
+4017 GTEAAPKAII
-4027 DKGGNQWLA
+4027 DKGGNEWLA

-4041 QNDGTAGDADD
+4041 QNDGAAGSADD

-4070 HLQIDDDFAVFSGTT
+4070 HLQIDDDFSVFSGTT
-4085 GVQFPSTDDAKLHV
+4085 GVQFPTTDSATLHV
-4099 DAQTGDTRIGVAGSA
+4099 DAQTGDTRIGVTGSA

-4128 INSLAQ
+4128 INSLPQ
-4134 ARTSADNTKALHVNG
+4134 ARTSADNTKALEING
-4149 LGNNG
+4149 LGNSG
-4154 DREFKIRQDAAIDAF
+4154 DRLIRVRQDAAIDAF
-4169 GVNRYWGKN
+4169 GVDRYFGKN

-4196 NYFVAIAATA
+4196 NYFVAVAATA
-4206 IFTLPDDAETGD
+4206 VFTLPADAETGD
-4218 MIRIIDLGGNLS
+4218 MIRMIDLGGNLS

-4254 GGLAS
+4254 GGLSS
-4259 AYGGG
+4259 AYQGG